1 MHNIFTNILIT
12 KDRKGNII
20 FQLLSTHET
29 DKEISVNMK
38 QYISLPTILKGCSAL
53 ATIYFLTIRKF
64 SQNIH

>member
-1 MHNIFTNILIT
+1 MHHIFTNILIT

-38 QYISLPTILKGCSAL
+38 QYISLPFQKVAI
-53 ATIYFLTIRKF
+53 ATIHF
-64 SQNIH
+64 SNN

>member
-20 FQLLSTHET
+20 FQLLSTHEN

-38 QYISLPTILKGCSAL
+38 QYISLPFQKVAV
-53 ATIYFLTIRKF
+53 ATINF
-64 SQNIH
+64 SNN

>member
-38 QYISLPTILKGCSAL
+38 QYISLPFQKVAM
-53 ATIYFLTIRKF
+53 ATIHF
-64 SQNIH
+64 SNN